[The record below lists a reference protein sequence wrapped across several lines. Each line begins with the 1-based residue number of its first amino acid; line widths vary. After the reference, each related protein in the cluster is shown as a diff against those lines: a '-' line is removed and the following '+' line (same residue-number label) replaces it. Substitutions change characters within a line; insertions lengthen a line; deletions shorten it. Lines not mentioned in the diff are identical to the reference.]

1 MLPGSPLII
10 YAVAATLA
18 LPATYAVMKVKGDLA
33 AAAGAKLA
41 YQQGYDA
48 GKGLSATNTLVEAN
62 KTAEARRE
70 AEAETP
76 LPIDKQAINELCR
89 RRPKS
94 CREAPSLK

>member
-1 MLPGSPLII
+1 MLPGSPLIWLSAVL
-10 YAVAATLA
+10 AVANVVTYGVTKYNAGRQLAVAYADGMKAGRGEAAT
-18 LPATYAVMKVKGDLA
+18 T
-33 AAAGAKLA
+33 
-41 YQQGYDA
+41 
-48 GKGLSATNTLVEAN
+48 TLVEAS

-94 CREAPSLK
+94 CREAPRLR